1 MRKVKK
7 SAFLLLV
14 LLGCTVFSGCQAKS
28 DATEDSGEKGSAM
41 GEKAVKVKSED
52 VTFESKRGTKIY
64 STVVTPAEMTDESYP
79 VVLFSH
85 GFVGSR
91 DGDGAFPKIAE
102 KLAEENI
109 LSIMIDFAGNNESEE
124 PYTNY
129 TIKNMSE
136 DMDTA
141 LDYMKENY
149 KIDQDKIGLMGHSM
163 GARMTA
169 LKLNDQIKAAAI
181 WAPAAAPGL
190 EGIYDFMGGKE
201 SVEKYYQEAQ
211 ENDLAVFDFYGEENA
226 IDLSLDFF
234 EGVKESNPVETINNY
249 QGNLFIAVAEK
260 DPAIRKETTDQA
272 IKAATNVEELS
283 VCTIKNADHGFKNI
297 ENGEDTSVQGY
308 TIDRTAD
315 FLIQKLK

>member
-7 SAFLLLV
+7 RAFLLLV
-14 LLGCTVFSGCQAKS
+14 LIGCLVVSGCQAKAGDTAAS
-28 DATEDSGEKGSAM
+28 KGKAKEDTVM
-41 GEKAVKVKSED
+41 KVKSKD
-52 VTFESKRGTKIY
+52 VTFESTRGTKIY
-64 STVVTPAEMTDESYP
+64 STIVTPAEMTDENYP

-109 LSIMIDFAGNNESEE
+109 LSIMIDFAGNNESKE

-129 TIKNMSE
+129 TIKNMSD

-141 LDYMKENY
+141 LTYMEENY
-149 KIDQDKIGLMGHSM
+149 KIDQNKIGLMGHSM

-169 LKLNDQIKAAAI
+169 LKLNDQIKAAAL

-211 ENDLAVFDFYGEENA
+211 ENDFAVFDFYGEEFA
-226 IDLSLDFF
+226 IDMSLAFF
-234 EGVKESNPVETINNY
+234 EEVKDSNPVEKINDY

-272 IKAATNVEELS
+272 VRAATNVEELS
-283 VCTIKNADHGFKNI
+283 VCTIKNADHGFKHI
-297 ENGEDTSVQGY
+297 EDEKDTSVQGY
-308 TIDRTAD
+308 TIDRTVD
-315 FLIQKLK
+315 FLIKKLK